1 MENHYLLSI
10 RELHVHFLTLK
21 GTVRAVNGVNLSVRE
36 GETIGIVGESGC
48 GKTMTGLSILR
59 LIPRPA
65 GRIAQGEI
73 EFDGKNLLT
82 LSESEMWKIRGNQ
95 ISMIFQDPMTSLN
108 PCYTI
113 GNQLGEVF
121 RLHRKELKP
130 NEIRDRCVELL
141 KLVEIPMPELRL
153 RQYPH
158 ELSGGMRQRVM
169 IASAV
174 ACHPRILIA
183 DEPTTALDVTIQ
195 SQILELIHK
204 LKEESNASVL
214 LITHNLGL
222 MAENADRVVVMYAG
236 RIIEQGPVDQVI
248 NNAVHPYT
256 QGLFRSIPLMS
267 KNFEEMKKRLSE
279 IPGVVPS
286 LLALPKGCAFA
297 PRCSKRRAICE
308 EQEPEKIEVG
318 PHHDVWCTL

>member
-1 MENHYLLSI
+1 MENHHLLSI
-10 RELHVHFLTLK
+10 RDLHVHFLTLR
-21 GTVRAVNGVNLSVRE
+21 GTVRAVNGVNFSVRE

-82 LSESEMWKIRGNQ
+82 LSEPAMRKIRGNQ

-108 PCYTI
+108 PCYSI
-113 GNQLGEVF
+113 GDQLGEVF
-121 RLHRKELKP
+121 RLHRKELRR
-130 NEIRDRCVELL
+130 NEILDRCVELL

-169 IASAV
+169 IASAI
-174 ACHPRILIA
+174 ACRPRLLIA

-195 SQILELIHK
+195 AQILELIHK
-204 LKEESNASVL
+204 LKEESNTSVM

-236 RIIEQGPVDQVI
+236 RIVEQGPVDEVI
-248 NNAVHPYT
+248 NYAVHPYT
-256 QGLFRSIPLMS
+256 QGLLRSIPRMT
-267 KNFEEMKKRLSE
+267 KDFKEMKQRLSE

-286 LLALPKGCAFA
+286 LLTLPKGCAFA
-297 PRCSKRRAICE
+297 PRCSKRLALCE
-308 EQEPEKIEVG
+308 KQEPERVEVG
-318 PHHDVWCTL
+318 LHHDVWCTL

>member
-1 MENHYLLSI
+1 MEHHPLLCI
-10 RELHVHFLTLK
+10 RDLHVHFLTSR
-21 GTVRAVNGVNLSVRE
+21 GTVRAVNGVHFTVGE

-48 GKTMTGLSILR
+48 GKTATGLSILR
-59 LIPRPA
+59 LIPKPA
-65 GRIAQGEI
+65 GRIARGEI
-73 EFDGKNLLT
+73 EFEGKNLLT
-82 LSESEMWKIRGNQ
+82 LPEAEMRKIRGNQ

-108 PCYTI
+108 PCYSI

-121 RLHRKELKP
+121 RLHRKELRRD
-130 NEIRDRCVELL
+130 EVMDRCEELL

-153 RQYPH
+153 MQYPH

-169 IASAV
+169 IASAI
-174 ACHPRILIA
+174 ACRPRILIA

-195 SQILELIHK
+195 AQILELIHK
-204 LKEESNASVL
+204 LREEANTSIL

-236 RIIEQGPVDQVI
+236 RIVEQGPVDQVI
-248 NNAVHPYT
+248 HHAFHPYT
-256 QGLFRSIPLMS
+256 QGLFRSIPRMTE
-267 KNFEEMKKRLSE
+267 NFKEMKQRLIE

-286 LLALPKGCAFA
+286 LRALPQGCTFA

-308 EQEPEKIEVG
+308 QQEPEKVEVG
-318 PHHDVWCTL
+318 PHHDVWCVL

>member
-1 MENHYLLSI
+1 MENHLLLRI
-10 RELHVHFLTLK
+10 RDLHVHFLTLR
-21 GTVRAVNGVNLSVRE
+21 GTIRAVNGVHLTVRE

-48 GKTMTGLSILR
+48 GKTVTALSILR

-65 GRIAQGEI
+65 GRIARGEI

-82 LSESEMWKIRGNQ
+82 LPEPEMRKIRGNQ

-108 PCYTI
+108 PCYSI

-121 RLHRKELKP
+121 RLHRKELRRDD
-130 NEIRDRCVELL
+130 IRDRCVELL

-169 IASAV
+169 IASAI
-174 ACHPRILIA
+174 ACRPRILIA

-195 SQILELIHK
+195 AQILELIHK
-204 LKEESNASVL
+204 LREESNTSVL

-236 RIIEQGPVDQVI
+236 RIVEQGPVDEVI
-248 NNAVHPYT
+248 NHAVHPYT
-256 QGLFRSIPLMS
+256 QGLFRSIPRMT
-267 KNFEEMKKRLSE
+267 KDFKEMKQRLIE

-286 LLALPKGCAFA
+286 LLTLPRGCAFA
-297 PRCSKRRAICE
+297 ARCSKRLAVCE
-308 EQEPEKIEVG
+308 QQEPEKVEVG
-318 PHHDVWCTL
+318 PRHDVWCAL